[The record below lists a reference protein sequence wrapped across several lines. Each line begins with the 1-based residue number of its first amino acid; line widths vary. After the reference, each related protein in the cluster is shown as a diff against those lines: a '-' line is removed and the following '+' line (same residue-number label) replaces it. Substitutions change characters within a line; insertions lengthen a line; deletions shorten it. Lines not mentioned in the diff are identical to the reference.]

1 MATLM
6 QKIKDIEDEMARTQK
21 NKATAHHLGLLKAKL
36 AKLRRDLLEPTTKGG
51 GGAGEGFDVTKSG
64 DARVGL
70 VGFPSVGKSTLLNK
84 LTGTFSEVASY
95 EFTTLTCI
103 PGVIVYRGAKIQLLD
118 LPGIIEGAK
127 DGKGRG
133 RQVISTARTCNCI
146 IIVLDAIKPITH
158 KRLIEKELEGFGIRL
173 NKEPPNLTFRKK
185 EKGGI
190 NFTSTV
196 TNTHLDL
203 ETVKAICSEYRIHNA
218 DITLRFDATAD
229 DLIDVIEGS
238 RVYMPCIY
246 AVNKI
251 DQITLEE
258 LEILDKLPHYCPV
271 SAHLEWNLDGL
282 LEKIWEYLN
291 LTRIYTKPKG
301 MNPDYEDPVILSS
314 KTRTVEDF
322 LLWFGGLARNT
333 SPKELERSI
342 CLKMRMLFRSSKR
355 CDAAGTQKLCNLRIM
370 ISIMGLQLLRL
381 IACTFQSIQHSFWI
395 GAIPASTKNLSLPP
409 TLCWG
414 YRNLQVKDYMPLPR
428 CYAFASLPHFSRGWT
443 MMVSDRCK
451 SADIFKDTRA
461 RESKLVVCDDLQLV
475 SSNVSR
481 SIDRTASK

>member
-1 MATLM
+1 MSTVM

-36 AKLRRDLLEPTTKGG
+36 AKLRRELLEPTTKGG

-103 PGVIVYRGAKIQLLD
+103 PGVITYRGAKIQLLD

-146 IIVLDAIKPITH
+146 LIVLDAIKPITH

-185 EKGGI
+185 DKGGI

-203 ETVKAICSEYRIHNA
+203 DTVKAICSEYRIHNA
-218 DITLRFDATAD
+218 DITLRYDATAD

-238 RVYMPCIY
+238 RIYMPCIY

-271 SAHLEWNLDGL
+271 SVMLIWNGTLMACWN
-282 LEKIWEYLN
+282 KIWEYLN

-314 KTRTVEDF
+314 KRRKVEDF
-322 LLWFGGLARNT
+322 CNRIHKDMLKQFKYALVWGSSVKHKPQRVG
-333 SPKELERSI
+333 KEHELE
-342 CLKMRMLFRSSKR
+342 
-355 CDAAGTQKLCNLRIM
+355 DE
-370 ISIMGLQLLRL
+370 
-381 IACTFQSIQHSFWI
+381 
-395 GAIPASTKNLSLPP
+395 
-409 TLCWG
+409 
-414 YRNLQVKDYMPLPR
+414 D
-428 CYAFASLPHFSRGWT
+428 
-443 MMVSDRCK
+443 
-451 SADIFKDTRA
+451 
-461 RESKLVVCDDLQLV
+461 VVQIIKKV
-475 SSNVSR
+475 
-481 SIDRTASK
+481 